1 MVSWLLTPTTESGQ
15 TLKVRVLSLFR
26 LQMHQGLHTSTLLA
40 NGQQFGVSMPHSYS
54 IICQNVSQNS
64 GKCYAVFSLNFSF
77 ITAKRIWIKTS
88 LKQRHGGQ
96 DLGGAPMCCPCEA
109 RTYPPGA
116 VTCDNMPRIGS
127 EGASPGQWCPEFPWF
142 HHVDVSDWITGHS
155 IELNL

>member
-15 TLKVRVLSLFR
+15 TLKVRVLSLSR
-26 LQMHQGLHTSTLLA
+26 LQMHQGLHTS
-40 NGQQFGVSMPHSYS
+40 GQWATVWVLHAPLIFNNLPECLTELRKVLCS
-54 IICQNVSQNS
+54 
-64 GKCYAVFSLNFSF
+64 FFLNFSF
-77 ITAKRIWIKTS
+77 ITAKRIQIKTS

-109 RTYPPGA
+109 RTYPPGT
-116 VTCDNMPRIGS
+116 VTRDNKLRIGS

-142 HHVDVSDWITGHS
+142 HHVGVSDWITGHS